1 MTTITTPP
9 TAPSRSDRS
18 THDARTDAW
27 ILWEET
33 QLVPQL
39 NAVVTEINNNAIIA
53 ANGAAAATV
62 AIAAAN
68 FKGLWSALTG
78 AQPTGIS
85 CFHLGAFWI
94 LSADVADVTTKVPG
108 TASEWKEAKTINAL
122 PYFKYSGAVTNGA
135 AVAIN
140 TNGTVSIPAIT
151 TESAG
156 TTSTITGANYP
167 NLCYDPVNNKIV
179 AAYVT
184 GAGYL
189 GVVVGTHDS
198 GTGVTTWGAETLIND
213 YLISNFTARCCYDAA
228 SGKIVVIAK
237 QSGAP
242 QKGFAAVGTI
252 SGTTI
257 SFGAR
262 VLVTTGT
269 FTQSAQSI
277 VSDPVSGK
285 IVIAGQDNDGS
296 NFAYAWIGTISGTS
310 ISFSTRV
317 RLLTDHPVS
326 MQIGGGKLLFASTNT
341 GSTASIAYT
350 AVVTGGTTL
359 TFGGQSTNPA
369 PYAGG
374 YENLITYDTAAK
386 RVLIASSNGTKVSI
400 GSAAIS
406 GSSLAFDATA
416 TELQASNWLAPS
428 AVYDPIA
435 RRHNYI
441 YGDAGNSNYN
451 TMISVYYSGGALV
464 IGSKT
469 VLVSASPVATSIT
482 QGGGKCFTGYQ
493 QNIVRPWVNYS
504 TSALN
509 YIGIAQDA
517 GANNDYGRVAI
528 SQVMVEN
535 MTGLTAAA
543 KYYVADNGALTTT
556 ETNTFAGTS
565 VSATRL
571 IVKG

>member
-1 MTTITTPP
+1 MTTQITPLATEKPQ
-9 TAPSRSDRS
+9 RGNRS
-18 THDARTDAW
+18 TFSILMDAFITW
-27 ILWEET
+27 LINT
-33 QLVPQL
+33 FVPQL
-39 NAVVTEINNNAIIA
+39 NTALVEINDNAIIA
-53 ANGAAAATV
+53 ANGAGAATV
-62 AIAAAN
+62 ALAATN
-68 FKGLWSALTG
+68 FKGLYSSLTG
-78 AQPTGIS
+78 AQLKGIS

-140 TNGTVSIPAIT
+140 ANGTVSIPAIT

-156 TTSTITGANYP
+156 TTSTITGANWP
-167 NLCYDPVNNKIV
+167 HLCYDPVNNKIV

-184 GAGYL
+184 ASGYL
-189 GVVVGTHDS
+189 GVAVGTHDS

-213 YLISNFTARCCYDAA
+213 YLISNLTARCCYDAA
-228 SGKIVVIAK
+228 SGKIVVMAK
-237 QSGAP
+237 QSNAP

-262 VLVTTGT
+262 VLFTTGT
-269 FTQSAQSI
+269 FAQSAQCI

-296 NFAYAWIGTISGTS
+296 NFSYAWIGTISGTS

-317 RLLTDHPVS
+317 RLLTDYPVS
-326 MQIGGGKLLFASTNT
+326 IEIGGGKLLFAST
-341 GSTASIAYT
+341 GASTNVAYT
-350 AVVTGGTTL
+350 GVVTGGTTV
-359 TFGGQSTNPA
+359 TFGGQATNPA
-369 PYAGG
+369 PYMAG
-374 YENLITYDTAAK
+374 YEFMISYDTAAK

-416 TELQASNWLAPS
+416 TELQASNWITPS
-428 AVYDPIA
+428 VVYDPIA
-435 RRHNYI
+435 RRHTYI
-441 YGDAGNSNYN
+441 YADQGNSNYN
-451 TMISVYYSGGALV
+451 TIITVYFSGGALV
-464 IGSKT
+464 VGSKT
-469 VLVSASPVATSIT
+469 VIASVSPTETSIT
-482 QGGGKCFTGYQ
+482 QGGGKCFVSYEQRT
-493 QNIVRPWVNYS
+493 VRPWVNYS

-509 YIGIAQDA
+509 YIGIAQGA
-517 GANNDYGRVAI
+517 GANDDYGRVAI

-535 MTGLTAAA
+535 MTGLTPAA
-543 KYYVADNGALTTT
+543 KYYVADNGALTTA
-556 ETNTFAGTS
+556 ETNTFAGTA
-565 VSATRL
+565 VSANRL